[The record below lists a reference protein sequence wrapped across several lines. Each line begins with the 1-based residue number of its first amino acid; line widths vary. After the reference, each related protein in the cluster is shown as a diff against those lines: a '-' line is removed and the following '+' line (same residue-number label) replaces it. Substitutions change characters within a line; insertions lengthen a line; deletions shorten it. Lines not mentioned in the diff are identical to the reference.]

1 MIRAEALSRSV
12 GGRAIL
18 DGVSLE
24 IRKGEIF
31 TLIGPSGSGKTTLL
45 RLLDLLDMP
54 TAGTITIDNSRIDGH
69 PEERFRVRRKM
80 AMVFQKPTVLNT
92 TVEENVAAGLK
103 FRKVPRGEIGEQVR
117 AALDLVGLSHLAG
130 RRAISLSGGEMQRL
144 AIARAIVTKPDIL
157 FLDEPTA
164 NLDPANA
171 EMIED
176 LILRINRKFR
186 TTMVLSTHDMIQG
199 QRLAHRIGV
208 VMDGHLVQTGD
219 LNMIFY
225 HPVNRAI
232 ASFVGIEP
240 IRGGIVENSEDN
252 LATIAVGRVRF
263 QAVTEEKPGSKVC
276 LCIRPEDVTLN
287 LAGGDMTQSSVRNC
301 LQGTI
306 TKMTP
311 LGPFTRVTVD
321 CGGVPQSALLT
332 RKSCE
337 DLGLSTGTNV
347 VACIKATSI
356 HVIPDL

>member
-1 MIRAEALSRSV
+1 
-12 GGRAIL
+12 
-18 DGVSLE
+18 
-24 IRKGEIF
+24 
-31 TLIGPSGSGKTTLL
+31 
-45 RLLDLLDMP
+45 
-54 TAGTITIDNSRIDGH
+54 
-69 PEERFRVRRKM
+69 
-80 AMVFQKPTVLNT
+80 
-92 TVEENVAAGLK
+92 
-103 FRKVPRGEIGEQVR
+103 GEIGEQVR

-130 RRAISLSGGEMQRL
+130 RRAVSLSGGEMQRL

-164 NLDPANA
+164 NLDPTNA

-176 LILRINRKFR
+176 LILRINKKFR

-208 VMDGHLVQTGD
+208 VMDGRLVQTGD

-252 LATIAVGRVRF
+252 LATIAVGQVRF
-263 QAVTEEKPGSKVC
+263 QAVTEEKPNSKVC
-276 LCIRPEDVTLN
+276 LCIRPEDVTLS
-287 LAGGDMTQSSVRNC
+287 LAGTGAQSSARNC
-301 LQGTI
+301 LKGTI
-306 TKMTP
+306 SKMTP

-337 DLGLSTGTNV
+337 DLDLSTGTNV